1 MSLDNL
7 WAWRAFLTVAR
18 TGSFSLAAEQLDRDK
33 STISRAIAGLE
44 KSLGCQ
50 LFRQNTARPLLLSD
64 AGKKAFRRM
73 ETLLRAHDQ
82 LIDDLR
88 AEHRSIEGRIR
99 LSTAQGFATRHLMP
113 VLEKFRRIH
122 PEVSVDILTGMSE
135 SDLARGLCD
144 VAVFSGEPH
153 HPGLVYTSRGR
164 NVYLPVASPE
174 YIQHY
179 GLPLTPAQLSEHR
192 GYLYTG
198 PVREE
203 TKALVR
209 AGSPTGESAP
219 VAFGTTVRSTDVLAI
234 REALLNGMGVAVDMP
249 LVQIHED
256 LLANRLV
263 PILPG
268 WYRPPIEC
276 WVATT
281 RDAWHARRV
290 RVFFEWFA
298 QEMRTLF
305 AGYERAVAP
314 IMGLPPDTEDRTQGA
329 TIHFTAEGGVRTRRR
344 KDLFDESLK
353 DELTTQPDSGE

>member
-1 MSLDNL
+1 MI
-7 WAWRAFLTVAR
+7 WYAR
-18 TGSFSLAAEQLDRDK
+18 EHQSKQWSSENDGTRQFDGLARLYRRCPFGLIYK
-33 STISRAIAGLE
+33 STISRAVASLE
-44 KSLGCQ
+44 KALGCQ
-50 LFRQNTARPLLLSD
+50 LFLQNNARPLELSD
-64 AGKKAFRRM
+64 AGKKAYRRM

-82 LIDDLR
+82 LIEDLR
-88 AEHRSIEGRIR
+88 SEQRSIEGRVR

-113 VLEKFRRIH
+113 VLEKFRHIH

-135 SDLARGLCD
+135 TDLVRGLCD
-144 VAVFSGEPH
+144 IAVLTGEPQ
-153 HPGLVYTSRGR
+153 HPGLVYASRGR
-164 NVYLPVASPE
+164 NIYLPVASPD
-174 YIQHY
+174 YLKRF

-203 TKALVR
+203 TKELMR
-209 AGSPTGESAP
+209 AGSPTGERAP

-276 WVATT
+276 WVACT
-281 RDAWHARRV
+281 RNAWRARRV

-298 QEMRTLF
+298 QEMRQLF
-305 AGYERAVAP
+305 ASYEAAVAP
-314 IMGLPPDTEDRTQGA
+314 IMGLPPDLMKASGRGEIIVSGSA
-329 TIHFTAEGGVRTRRR
+329 KEGSR
-344 KDLFDESLK
+344 KAK
-353 DELTTQPDSGE
+353 R